1 MYLEI
6 FLALYFLKDLLIKRK
21 HSMNILYMKNY
32 VRYVTLFFLMLSCF
46 FSSKGQERPIGDT
59 VIPENR
65 TEIRPTPTIRTADTT
80 IKKILDELQK
90 ISDSDKQ
97 NSNAIQG
104 LLQGKEIDNL
114 TKYELIKN
122 NLINAS
128 ETYYLLNKK
137 IIDLKSRTTTNNL
150 DVFITAL
157 NNPESKELGFS
168 FSDRIVELVEKI
180 VLKGKVDKGERN
192 GKIVE
197 STKSIINSPI
207 FQSFTSLTPP
217 LAIANSV
224 MNFLHSVSVN
234 NKQISQKTL
243 QDFEKELNKYVVYY
257 TALNDANQKF
267 EFGLNFNK
275 DQLNLL
281 QDNLY
286 DHLMFT
292 ASALK
297 FQLPQRGNKTIGETM
312 NDFFFDFKKEKVVQ
326 FFNDLEVKYS
336 RGKRIDYEVL
346 LRENPNLKEV
356 NNQLE
361 DLILQTK
368 RFENL
373 YNEYFTLLDSYYNKV
388 NNSLKIAQ
396 DNGLADQNMITNKQ
410 TEFRNLKNEAVT
422 DIQASINIK
431 ELYNNADKIKYRYR
445 IF

>member
-1 MYLEI
+1 MYLEN

>member
-1 MYLEI
+1 
-6 FLALYFLKDLLIKRK
+6 
-21 HSMNILYMKNY
+21 MNILYMKKY

-46 FSSKGQERPIGDT
+46 FSSRGQERPTGDT
-59 VIPENR
+59 VIPDSPR
-65 TEIRPTPTIRTADTT
+65 TETRSTTIRTADTT

-150 DVFITAL
+150 DVFITSL

-180 VLKGKVDKGERN
+180 VLKGKVDKGDRN

-326 FFNDLEVKYS
+326 FFNDLEAKYAK
-336 RGKRIDYEVL
+336 GKRIDYEML

-431 ELYNNADKIKYRYR
+431 ELYNNTDKVKYRYR

>member
-1 MYLEI
+1 
-6 FLALYFLKDLLIKRK
+6 
-21 HSMNILYMKNY
+21 
-32 VRYVTLFFLMLSCF
+32 MLSCF
-46 FSSKGQERPIGDT
+46 FSTKAQENPKGDT
-59 VIPENR
+59 VIPEVR
-65 TEIRPTPTIRTADTT
+65 SEIRSTPSIRTADTT
-80 IKKILDELQK
+80 IKRILEELQK
-90 ISDSDKQ
+90 VTDSDKQ

-150 DVFITAL
+150 DVFITSL

-312 NDFFFDFKKEKVVQ
+312 NDFFFDFKKEKVVS
-326 FFNDLEVKYS
+326 FFNELEVKYAK
-336 RGKRIDYEVL
+336 GKRIDYELL

-396 DNGLADQNMITNKQ
+396 DNGLADKNVIDTKQ
-410 TEFRNLKNEAVT
+410 AEFRNLKNEAVT

>member
-1 MYLEI
+1 
-6 FLALYFLKDLLIKRK
+6 
-21 HSMNILYMKNY
+21 MNILYMKDY
-32 VRYVTLFFLMLSCF
+32 VKCVPLGFLMLGCVMAVQAQD
-46 FSSKGQERPIGDT
+46 SSRRDT
-59 VIPENR
+59 VIPE
-65 TEIRPTPTIRTADTT
+65 IRSVPTNIRTADTT
-80 IKKILDELQK
+80 IRRIMDELQK
-90 ISDSDKQ
+90 VTDSDRQ
-97 NSNAIQG
+97 NSSAIQG

-180 VLKGKVDKGERN
+180 VLDGKTDKNDRN

-207 FQSFTSLTPP
+207 FQSFTALTPP

-243 QDFEKELNKYVVYY
+243 QSFEKELNKYVVYY

-297 FQLPQRGNKTIGETM
+297 FQLPQRGNKSIGETM
-312 NDFFFDFKKEKVVQ
+312 NDFFFDFKKEKVVD
-326 FFNDLEVKYS
+326 FFSQLETKYS
-336 RGKRIDYEVL
+336 KNKRIDYEML

-373 YNEYFTLLDSYYNKV
+373 YNEYFTLLDSYYGKV

-396 DNGLADQNMITNKQ
+396 DNGLAAQNVIDSKQ
-410 TEFRNLKNEAVT
+410 AEFRNLKNEAVS

-431 ELYNNADKIKYRYR
+431 ELYNNTDKVKYRYR

>member
-1 MYLEI
+1 LYLGN

-46 FSSKGQERPIGDT
+46 FSSKGQERPTGDT

>member
-1 MYLEI
+1 
-6 FLALYFLKDLLIKRK
+6 
-21 HSMNILYMKNY
+21 MNILYMKNY

-46 FSSKGQERPIGDT
+46 FSTKAQENPKGDT
-59 VIPENR
+59 VIPEVR
-65 TEIRPTPTIRTADTT
+65 SEIRSTPSIRTADTT
-80 IKKILDELQK
+80 IKRILEELQK
-90 ISDSDKQ
+90 VTDSDKQ

-150 DVFITAL
+150 DVFITSL

-312 NDFFFDFKKEKVVQ
+312 NDFFFDFKKEKVVS
-326 FFNDLEVKYS
+326 FFNELEVKYAK
-336 RGKRIDYEVL
+336 GKRIDYELL

-396 DNGLADQNMITNKQ
+396 DNGLADKNVIDTKQ
-410 TEFRNLKNEAVT
+410 AEFRNLKNEAVT

>member
-1 MYLEI
+1 
-6 FLALYFLKDLLIKRK
+6 
-21 HSMNILYMKNY
+21 MNILYMKNY

-46 FSSKGQERPIGDT
+46 LSSRAQERPTGDT
-59 VIPENR
+59 VIPESR

-80 IKKILDELQK
+80 IKKILDELAK

-150 DVFITAL
+150 DVFITSL

-297 FQLPQRGNKTIGETM
+297 FQLPQRGNKTIAETM

-326 FFNDLEVKYS
+326 FFNDLEVKYAK
-336 RGKRIDYEVL
+336 GKRIDYELL

-431 ELYNNADKIKYRYR
+431 ELYNNTDKVKYRYR

>member
-65 TEIRPTPTIRTADTT
+65 TEVRPTPTIRTADTT

>member
-1 MYLEI
+1 
-6 FLALYFLKDLLIKRK
+6 
-21 HSMNILYMKNY
+21 
-32 VRYVTLFFLMLSCF
+32 MLSCF
-46 FSSKGQERPIGDT
+46 FVTKGQENPKGDT
-59 VIPENR
+59 VIPDTR
-65 TEIRPTPTIRTADTT
+65 TEIRTAPTIRTADTT
-80 IKKILDELQK
+80 IKRILDELQK

-150 DVFITAL
+150 DVFITSL

-312 NDFFFDFKKEKVVQ
+312 NDFFFDFKKEKVVT
-326 FFNDLEVKYS
+326 FFNELEVKYAK
-336 RGKRIDYEVL
+336 GKRIDYELL

-396 DNGLADQNMITNKQ
+396 DNGLADKNVIDTKQ
-410 TEFRNLKNEAVT
+410 AEFRNLKNEAVT

-431 ELYNNADKIKYRYR
+431 ELYNNSDKIKYRYR

>member
-1 MYLEI
+1 MVKHLKTVLLL
-6 FLALYFLKDLLIKRK
+6 FLLGSYTYANAQETKPKKDTTIAP
-21 HSMNILYMKNY
+21 
-32 VRYVTLFFLMLSCF
+32 T
-46 FSSKGQERPIGDT
+46 
-59 VIPENR
+59 
-65 TEIRPTPTIRTADTT
+65 TEIRTAAPTIRTADTT
-80 IKKILDELQK
+80 IKRILDELQK
-90 ISDSDKQ
+90 VADSDKN
-97 NSNAIQG
+97 NSSAIQG
-104 LLQGKEIDNL
+104 LLQGREIDNR
-114 TKYELIKN
+114 TKYELIRN
-122 NLINAS
+122 NLIVAS

-150 DVFITAL
+150 DVFITSL

-168 FSDRIVELVEKI
+168 LSDRIVELVEKI
-180 VLKGKVDKGERN
+180 VLKGKADKGERN
-192 GKIVE
+192 SKIVE

-207 FQSFTSLTPP
+207 FQSFTALTPP

-234 NKQISQKTL
+234 NKAINQKTL

-286 DHLMFT
+286 DHLLFT
-292 ASALK
+292 ATALK
-297 FQLPQRGNKTIGETM
+297 FQPPQRGDKPIAETL
-312 NDFFFDFKKEKVVQ
+312 NTFFFDFKKEKVVE
-326 FFNDLEVKYS
+326 FFDKLEAQYTKG
-336 RGKRIDYEVL
+336 GKKLDYEAL
-346 LRENPNLKEV
+346 LRENSNLKEV

-361 DLILQTK
+361 DLVLQTK

-373 YNEYFTLLDSYYNKV
+373 YNEYFTLLDSYYSKV

-396 DNGLADQNMITNKQ
+396 DNGLADKSIIETKQ
-410 TEFRNLKNEAVT
+410 GEFRNLKNQAVNE
-422 DIQASINIK
+422 IQASINIK
-431 ELYNNADKIKYRYR
+431 ELYNNTDKIKYRYR

>member
-1 MYLEI
+1 LYLEI

>member
-1 MYLEI
+1 
-6 FLALYFLKDLLIKRK
+6 
-21 HSMNILYMKNY
+21 
-32 VRYVTLFFLMLSCF
+32 MLSCF
-46 FSSKGQERPIGDT
+46 FSSQGQERTVGDT

-326 FFNDLEVKYS
+326 FFNDLEAKYAK
-336 RGKRIDYEVL
+336 GKRIDYEML

-431 ELYNNADKIKYRYR
+431 ELYNNTDKIKYRYR

>member
-1 MYLEI
+1 
-6 FLALYFLKDLLIKRK
+6 
-21 HSMNILYMKNY
+21 
-32 VRYVTLFFLMLSCF
+32 MLSCF
-46 FSSKGQERPIGDT
+46 FSSRGQERPTGDT
-59 VIPENR
+59 VIPDSPRAE
-65 TEIRPTPTIRTADTT
+65 TRPTTIRTADTT

-150 DVFITAL
+150 DVFITSL

-180 VLKGKVDKGERN
+180 VLKGKVDKGDRN

-326 FFNDLEVKYS
+326 FFNDLEAKYAK
-336 RGKRIDYEVL
+336 GKRIDYEML

-431 ELYNNADKIKYRYR
+431 ELYNNTDKVKYRYR

>member
-1 MYLEI
+1 
-6 FLALYFLKDLLIKRK
+6 
-21 HSMNILYMKNY
+21 MNIVYMKNY
-32 VRYVTLFFLMLSCF
+32 VRYVTLFCPMLSCF
-46 FSSKGQERPIGDT
+46 LTAAGQEKPKSDT
-59 VIPENR
+59 VIPE
-65 TEIRPTPTIRTADTT
+65 IRSTPTIRTADTT

-90 ISDSDKQ
+90 VTDSDKQ

-168 FSDRIVELVEKI
+168 FSDRIVELVEKV
-180 VLKGKVDKGERN
+180 VLKGKGEKTDRD

-234 NKQISQKTL
+234 NKQINQKTL

-275 DQLNLL
+275 DQLTLL

-286 DHLMFT
+286 DHLLFT
-292 ASALK
+292 ASAFK

-312 NDFFFDFKKEKVVQ
+312 NDFFYDFKKEKVVD
-326 FFNDLEVKYS
+326 FFSQLEVKYAK
-336 RGKRIDYEVL
+336 GKRIDYELL

-373 YNEYFTLLDSYYNKV
+373 YNEYFSLLDSYYSKV

-431 ELYNNADKIKYRYR
+431 ELYNNTDKIKYRYR

>member
-1 MYLEI
+1 MKQT
-6 FLALYFLKDLLIKRK
+6 ALLLSLLGCCAYASAQDTKSKKDTI
-21 HSMNILYMKNY
+21 
-32 VRYVTLFFLMLSCF
+32 V
-46 FSSKGQERPIGDT
+46 P
-59 VIPENR
+59 
-65 TEIRPTPTIRTADTT
+65 EIRTITPTVRTADTT
-80 IKKILDELQK
+80 IKRIVDELQRVT
-90 ISDSDKQ
+90 DSDKN
-97 NSNAIQG
+97 NSSAIQG
-104 LLQGKEIDNL
+104 LLQGREIDNR
-114 TKYELIKN
+114 TKYELIRN

-150 DVFITAL
+150 DVFITSL

-168 FSDRIVELVEKI
+168 LSDRIVELVEKI
-180 VLKGKVDKGERN
+180 VLKGKSDKGERN
-192 GKIVE
+192 SKIVE

-207 FQSFTSLTPP
+207 FQSFTALTPP

-234 NKQISQKTL
+234 NKAINQKTL

-286 DHLMFT
+286 DHVLFT
-292 ASALK
+292 ATALK
-297 FQLPQRGNKTIGETM
+297 FQPPQRGDKPIAETL
-312 NDFFFDFKKEKVVQ
+312 NTFFLDFKKEKVVD
-326 FFNDLEVKYS
+326 FFDKLEAQYS
-336 RGKRIDYEVL
+336 KGKKLDYEAL
-346 LRENPNLKEV
+346 LRENSNLKEV

-361 DLILQTK
+361 DLVLQTK

-373 YNEYFTLLDSYYNKV
+373 YNEYFTLLDSYYSKV

-396 DNGLADQNMITNKQ
+396 DNGLADKSIIETKQ
-410 TEFRNLKNEAVT
+410 AEFRNLKNQAVNE
-422 DIQASINIK
+422 IQASINIK
-431 ELYNNADKIKYRYR
+431 ELYNNTDKIKYRYR

>member
-1 MYLEI
+1 
-6 FLALYFLKDLLIKRK
+6 
-21 HSMNILYMKNY
+21 MNILYMKKY
-32 VRYVTLFFLMLSCF
+32 VRYVTLFSLMLSCF
-46 FSSKGQERPIGDT
+46 LPTKGQERPIGDT

>member
-1 MYLEI
+1 
-6 FLALYFLKDLLIKRK
+6 
-21 HSMNILYMKNY
+21 
-32 VRYVTLFFLMLSCF
+32 MLSCF
-46 FSSKGQERPIGDT
+46 LSSRAQEKTTVDT
-59 VIPENR
+59 VIPEPR
-65 TEIRPTPTIRTADTT
+65 TEIRTTPTIRTADTT
-80 IKKILDELQK
+80 IKRILDELAK

-150 DVFITAL
+150 DVFITSL

-326 FFNDLEVKYS
+326 FFNDLEVKYAK
-336 RGKRIDYEVL
+336 GKRIDYEML

-431 ELYNNADKIKYRYR
+431 ELYNNTDKVKYRYR

>member
-1 MYLEI
+1 
-6 FLALYFLKDLLIKRK
+6 
-21 HSMNILYMKNY
+21 
-32 VRYVTLFFLMLSCF
+32 MLSCF
-46 FSSKGQERPIGDT
+46 LSSGAQERSAGDT
-59 VIPENR
+59 VVPETQTR

-80 IKKILDELQK
+80 IKKILDELAK

-326 FFNDLEVKYS
+326 YFNDLEVKYS
-336 RGKRIDYEVL
+336 KGKRIDYEML

-431 ELYNNADKIKYRYR
+431 ELYNNTDKVKYRYR

>member
-1 MYLEI
+1 
-6 FLALYFLKDLLIKRK
+6 
-21 HSMNILYMKNY
+21 MNILYMKNY

-46 FSSKGQERPIGDT
+46 FSTKAQENPKGDT
-59 VIPENR
+59 VIPEVR
-65 TEIRPTPTIRTADTT
+65 SEIRSTPSIRTADTT
-80 IKKILDELQK
+80 IKRILEELQK
-90 ISDSDKQ
+90 VTDSDKQ

-150 DVFITAL
+150 DVFITSL

-180 VLKGKVDKGERN
+180 VLKGKVDKGDRN

-312 NDFFFDFKKEKVVQ
+312 NDFFLDFKKEKVVS
-326 FFNDLEVKYS
+326 FFNELEVKYAK
-336 RGKRIDYEVL
+336 GKRIDYELL

-396 DNGLADQNMITNKQ
+396 DNGLADKNVIDTKQ
-410 TEFRNLKNEAVT
+410 AEFRNLKNEAVT

>member
-1 MYLEI
+1 
-6 FLALYFLKDLLIKRK
+6 
-21 HSMNILYMKNY
+21 
-32 VRYVTLFFLMLSCF
+32 MLSCF